1 MKAFEKAKWI
11 WVDKLAEKNEYGEF
25 FAALYTEWICGTK
38 LRISCDGD
46 YALWINELFVSCNQY
61 GDFEYYKFTTK

>member
-25 FAALYTEWICGTK
+25 FAALYTE
-38 LRISCDGD
+38 
-46 YALWINELFVSCNQY
+46 
-61 GDFEYYKFTTK
+61 